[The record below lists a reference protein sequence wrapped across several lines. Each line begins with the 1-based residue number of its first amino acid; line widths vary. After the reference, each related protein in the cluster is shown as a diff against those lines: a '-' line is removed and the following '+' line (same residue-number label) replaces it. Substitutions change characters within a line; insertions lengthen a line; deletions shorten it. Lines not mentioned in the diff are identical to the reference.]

1 MIKRIITFLLIV
13 LALFYIALGFHFYKK
28 SPVRKNIT
36 VVEKPVDTTFVA
48 SDLIILKE
56 LFFDFEDGR
65 PSTVYSFS
73 SNKSLSGKKS
83 VRVEPKSEYA
93 CEIKV
98 PFSEIPT
105 MKNFRR
111 LEMSLKI
118 WNEKKVADN
127 LWVVEINGENGAV
140 LSWNAEGIPAT
151 TNKWETITLTIDI
164 KSDFLKNFNQIKTYA
179 WNRNKGSFYVDD
191 VQITMLGIPSDDQT
205 FLSAPI
211 NQTTF
216 YFDLENDSTLEKT
229 GNLSKD
235 YSHSGQF
242 SSVIK
247 GKDDYSSTVS
257 KKISDVLNDT
267 IKSVWVSAWLYPL
280 SDNSECT
287 LAMEI
292 RNNEDELVFWKGKS
306 TATMNLKAKTWQKLN
321 AALNLSPEDYRKVS
335 PDDHIFVYVVNN
347 SRNKIYVDDFTISVG
362 DIPEPRGEQTYVDMN
377 TAGGDYTFNRY
388 HPPFKNSDLIYSD
401 IHNGNSTFLINK
413 DSVKTGQLLPGQ
425 EIFTG
430 NFSGHSNGRDEL
442 LAISGNEI
450 SLFNYCD
457 KSSSFVVEGTT
468 SFSENKSSR
477 MKYLTG
483 DFNGDGKKKL
493 VLNSND
499 GLIVYEILLADF
511 KPCMNNSSGIKLNQ
525 LSKALN
531 FSTDIKLFSGKFSGN
546 LFDELISID
555 RNGQWK
561 IYQLKKDT
569 WIEQSTGSIDKEFFG
584 EQSTQATGYFSG
596 SGKEEILSAYNY
608 KSIAK
613 YVLLEFNK
621 NKMEVKK
628 FNGRQSSSGVFDW
641 HEKLISIP
649 FTNKHDNIFSFN
661 HQWRFEIKIIAMD
674 NDGFFVSSVPEF
686 KGYESDQNPKY
697 YEVQKLIP
705 GNFTGKGQS
714 LLCILYN
721 CSDKNFN
728 GNSCSKFENVPDL
741 PNKIQL
747 YNFSK

>member
-1 MIKRIITFLLIV
+1 MIKRIITFLFII

-28 SPVRKNIT
+28 SPVRKNIP
-36 VVEKPVDTTFVA
+36 VVEKPIDTTFVA

-65 PSTVYSFS
+65 PSTVYNFS

-83 VRVEPKSEYA
+83 AKVESKTEYG

-111 LEMSLKI
+111 LEMSLKV

-140 LSWNAEGIPAT
+140 LSWNAEGIPTT
-151 TNKWETITLTIDI
+151 TNRWVTITLTVDI
-164 KSDFLKNFNQIKTYA
+164 KNDFLKNFNQIKTYA

-205 FLSAPI
+205 YLSAPI

-216 YFDLENDSTLEKT
+216 YFDLENDTTLEKA
-229 GNLSKD
+229 GSLSKD
-235 YSHSGQF
+235 YSHSGQY
-242 SSVIK
+242 SSMIK
-247 GKDDYSSTVS
+247 GRDDYSSTVS
-257 KKISDVLNDT
+257 KKVGDVMNDT

-292 RNNEDELVFWKGKS
+292 RNNEDELVYWKGKS
-306 TATMNLKAKTWQKLN
+306 TASMNLKAKTWQKLN
-321 AALNLSPEDYRKVS
+321 AALNLSPEEYRKIS
-335 PDDHIFVYVVNN
+335 PDDLMYVYVVNN
-347 SRNKIYVDDFTISVG
+347 DRNKVYVDDFTISIG

-388 HPPFKNSDLIYSD
+388 HPPYKTSNLVYSD
-401 IHNGNSTFLINK
+401 IHNNNSTFLINK
-413 DSVKTGQLLPGQ
+413 DSEKFGRITPAQ

-430 NFSGHSNGRDEL
+430 NFSGRSNGRDEL
-442 LAISGNEI
+442 LVISGDEI
-450 SLFNYCD
+450 SLYNYCD
-457 KSSSFVVEGTT
+457 KNSFFVIAGTT
-468 SFSENKSSR
+468 VFSENKSTR
-477 MKYLTG
+477 IKYVTG
-483 DFNGDGKKKL
+483 DFNGDGKKDL
-493 VLNSND
+493 MMND
-499 GLIVYEILLADF
+499 NGTSSVYEFLIPDF
-511 KPCMNNSSGIKLNQ
+511 KPCVNNSSAIKMNLV
-525 LSKALN
+525 SK
-531 FSTDIKLFSGKFSGN
+531 STIISKDIKLFSGKFSGN
-546 LFDELISID
+546 RFDELISVD
-555 RNGQWK
+555 KNGQWK
-561 IYQLKKDT
+561 LFQLKKET
-569 WIEQSTGSIDKEFFG
+569 WTEVYTGNIDKEFFA

-596 SGKEEILSAYNY
+596 SRKEEILTAYNF
-608 KSIAK
+608 KNLAK
-613 YVLLEFNK
+613 YVLLEFDNGK
-621 NKMEVKK
+621 IEVKK

-641 HEKLISIP
+641 HEKLICLPTAS
-649 FTNKHDNIFSFN
+649 KHDDIFSFN
-661 HQWRFEIKIIAMD
+661 HQWRFELKIISMD
-674 NDGFFVSSVPEF
+674 ENGFFVSSIPEF

-697 YEVQKLIP
+697 YEIQKLIP
-705 GNFTGKGQS
+705 GNFTGNGQS

-721 CSDKNFN
+721 CSDNNFD
-728 GNSCSKFENVPDL
+728 GNNCRNFDNVQDL